1 MGFIDRI
8 LGSTKAAFDPQDLV
22 LPDEM
27 DTDIPGKKL
36 KKSTYTQSVEIN
48 IVGESFRAK
57 NIATIAQASNGSEF
71 DIYLI
76 PEPTNQYDK
85 KAVAIYAANLHL
97 GYIAKPENKEWFKWV
112 MEAIENDIC
121 LWGRAKTFQKS
132 GTSNIG
138 VFGHIFMPAAAKT
151 SEDIIAVK
159 MTPTEFAKILEKV
172 KKLSNSIE
180 EPESLAKMRSAA
192 KSTSALAVP
201 FLAHAKFVLENEE
214 LSDNESTAWES
225 IFSTCDDII
234 STAAGSKYC
243 TDPDDLDVTSGIYD
257 LAAELEALMKLS
269 ESK

>member
-1 MGFIDRI
+1 MGFLDRI
-8 LGSTKAAFDPQDLV
+8 LGSAKVAFNPEDLV

-27 DTDIPGKKL
+27 DTDIPGKRL
-36 KKSTYTQSVEIN
+36 KKSSYTQKVEIN

-57 NIATIAQASNGSEF
+57 SIATIAQASSGSEF

-85 KAVAIYAANLHL
+85 KAVAVYAANLHV

-112 MEAIENDIC
+112 MEALETDIC

-132 GTSNIG
+132 GTSNVG
-138 VFGHIFMPAAAKT
+138 VFGHIFMPASAK
-151 SEDIIAVK
+151 SLEDIPAVK
-159 MTPTEFAKILEKV
+159 MTPVEFAKTLEKV

-201 FLAHAKFVLENEE
+201 ILAHAKFLLENEE
-214 LSDNESTAWES
+214 LSDIESSAWES

-234 STAAGSKYC
+234 STAAESRYC

-257 LAAELEALMKLS
+257 LAAELDELIK
-269 ESK
+269 